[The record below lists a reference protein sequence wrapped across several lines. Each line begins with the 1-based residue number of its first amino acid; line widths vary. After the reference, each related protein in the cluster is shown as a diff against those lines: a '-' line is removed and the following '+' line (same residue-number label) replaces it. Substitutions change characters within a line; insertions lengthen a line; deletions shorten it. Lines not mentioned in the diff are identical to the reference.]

1 MALIAFICCAL
12 WGSAFPVIK
21 IGYEQFGITDS
32 GAGAKLIFAG
42 FRFTL
47 AGILAWSAGS
57 AADKKP
63 MLPHKEDVPRIF
75 VLSLFQTIL
84 QYSLFYLGLANC
96 TGVKSSIID
105 GSNPFLVILLTTL
118 LLRMEKMTAR
128 KLIGCLLGF
137 GGIIVINLGGDMSGF
152 SWNGEGFIFL
162 SALSYAVSTVL
173 LKRFS
178 GKGSSPVMLS
188 AFQFIA
194 GGIAMV
200 IIGLLA
206 GGAEYSEWTIS
217 GQGVVTLLY
226 LALVSAAAYSL
237 WGLLLKH
244 NPVCRVAV
252 FGFLTP
258 VCGVLLSA
266 LLLGE
271 AEQAFNLR
279 SLAALVLVCA
289 GIWIVN
295 LQEKDLQQE

>member
-42 FRFTL
+42 IRFTL
-47 AGILAWSAGS
+47 AGILAWAAGS
-57 AADKKP
+57 AAGKKP

-118 LLRMEKMTAR
+118 LLRMEKMTSR

-152 SWNGEGFIFL
+152 AWNGEGFIFL
-162 SALSYAVSTVL
+162 SALSYSVSTVL

-206 GGAEYSEWTIS
+206 GGAEYPEWTIS
-217 GQGVVTLLY
+217 GQGIVTLLY

-279 SLAALVLVCA
+279 SVAALVLVCA

-295 LQEKDLQQE
+295 LPEKDLQQE

>member
-42 FRFTL
+42 IRFTL

-118 LLRMEKMTAR
+118 LLRMENMTAR
-128 KLIGCLLGF
+128 ERVGCLLG
-137 GGIIVINLGGDMSGF
+137 
-152 SWNGEGFIFL
+152 
-162 SALSYAVSTVL
+162 
-173 LKRFS
+173 
-178 GKGSSPVMLS
+178 
-188 AFQFIA
+188 
-194 GGIAMV
+194 
-200 IIGLLA
+200 
-206 GGAEYSEWTIS
+206 
-217 GQGVVTLLY
+217 
-226 LALVSAAAYSL
+226 
-237 WGLLLKH
+237 
-244 NPVCRVAV
+244 
-252 FGFLTP
+252 
-258 VCGVLLSA
+258 
-266 LLLGE
+266 
-271 AEQAFNLR
+271 
-279 SLAALVLVCA
+279 CA
-289 GIWIVN
+289 GCKVSN
-295 LQEKDLQQE
+295 RGCGLPR